1 VLNVGSEAER
11 RNEIRGQIKD
21 RGKQITENTKF
32 RGDHY
37 IECYLIKDNICVGI
51 GHVNVPIGGN

>member
-1 VLNVGSEAER
+1 
-11 RNEIRGQIKD
+11 
-21 RGKQITENTKF
+21 